1 MSCAGCVRSV
11 ESALREVPGVT
22 SATVN
27 FANES
32 AAVLGSSSLEQLL
45 SAVTLAGYTAEPYH
59 RQSLDEQET
68 AARAT
73 LLLALTRSGIAL
85 LGGGLLMLDMHLGL
99 LPGLDQQWLW
109 SGMGVLVLLIMAMTG
124 GHFFRAA
131 WASLRHGTATMD
143 TLVSLGTGTAWLYSM
158 LVILL
163 PALDRKSTRLN
174 SSHSQQSRMPSSA

>member
-1 MSCAGCVRSV
+1 MLESPATGAFRLAVMSTTPQLLSISGMSCAGCVRSV

-73 LLLALTRSGIAL
+73 LLLS
-85 LGGGLLMLDMHLGL
+85 
-99 LPGLDQQWLW
+99 
-109 SGMGVLVLLIMAMTG
+109 LI
-124 GHFFRAA
+124 H
-131 WASLRHGTATMD
+131 
-143 TLVSLGTGTAWLYSM
+143 
-158 LVILL
+158 I
-163 PALDRKSTRLN
+163 
-174 SSHSQQSRMPSSA
+174 